1 MATLEEQIAAQDRT
15 TTAVRAIGAL
25 LILGSVASLVGG
37 LLTMAGW
44 FSFSQSGWS
53 SLEYWYHAPLG
64 FLIFVGPVVGAIGW
78 VAALITAVRL
88 WKSSAVSI

>member
-25 LILGSVASLVGG
+25 LILGSLASLMGG
-37 LLTMAGW
+37 LLAFAGW
-44 FSFSQSGWS
+44 LSLGQSGWS
-53 SLEYWYHAPLG
+53 PSYWYHAPLG

-88 WKSSAVSI
+88 WKSSAVSM